1 MARKTTVGFGL
12 ALLAVTFVAVN
23 LRAGISSLAPVI
35 GQVADS
41 FGVSSSTAG
50 FLTSLPGF
58 CFAIMGWLAVPI
70 AKRLGLSPTLVAGG
84 VALLLG
90 ISIRPFVGS
99 YLPFLILTV
108 LLIAGI
114 AVANI
119 LLPAWVKEHS
129 HGHNQVRLMMV
140 YTAILGLSG
149 ALGPLSALM
158 FEGEGAWRAV
168 LGVWVIPVVVQVFIW
183 LIVLSKTKR
192 DVPSNGVVP
201 DEEAGAAQQV
211 QVAGSSA
218 AVANGALTGSLW
230 KSPTAL
236 AMLLFFGIQ
245 SSMAYA
251 QMGWLPAILVDAGV
265 AASTASI
272 GLAVLGG
279 FNVLGGVLMPWL
291 LSRVDNTVP
300 IPVILGFVSLMGW
313 LGVGFAPTAAPLL
326 WSSLLGIGG
335 MCFPFILALLTARTR
350 SPIVTA
356 RLSGFVQPGGY
367 IIAGITPL
375 LMGFLFSATG
385 TWDAALILVSVMSLG
400 LIIFGIRAGRNIYI
414 DDELAQQHS

>member
-168 LGVWVIPVVVQVFIW
+168 LGVWVIPVVIQVFIW

-211 QVAGSSA
+211 QVVGSSA

-335 MCFPFILALLTARTR
+335 MCFPFVLALLTARTR

-385 TWDAALILVSVMSLG
+385 TWNAALILVSVMSLG
-400 LIIFGIRAGRNIYI
+400 LIVFGVRAGRNIYI